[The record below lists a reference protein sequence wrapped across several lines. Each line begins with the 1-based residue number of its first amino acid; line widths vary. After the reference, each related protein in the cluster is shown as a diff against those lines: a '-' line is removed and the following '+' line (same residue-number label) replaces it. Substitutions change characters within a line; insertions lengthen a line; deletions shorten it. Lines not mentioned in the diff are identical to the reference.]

1 MNEFTIPERP
11 LDRFIEL
18 YDALRERKKWYESVM
33 PLRYSALTLA
43 TVPGSAR
50 EITERIFA
58 IADDLKSRAGW
69 FGPLNSPIRFAVAA
83 VLHADGDSAASFCKD
98 VERIQK
104 LMREEKMRRGAA
116 YEVLAIMIL
125 RRTGERRSLSAVD
138 VRRFAALFRRLREDH
153 RWLTGA
159 DDYPMCA
166 LLSATGDPVEEIGPR
181 VESCYRAL
189 RQGGLSQG
197 NPLQSA
203 SHILYFCPRE
213 TKAAVEQFLALR
225 DEFRAAKIRIFQTDY
240 DELAA
245 LAFLDHDA
253 RAIVA
258 RVKEHRVPLSNLRP
272 KPDRNTSFSLACGTT
287 FLDLV
292 RRDRDFKEIHDA
304 RLLVQIQGI
313 LAAQQA
319 AAVAAVAATS
329 AAAAASSS

>member
-1 MNEFTIPERP
+1 MNEFTIPAQP
-11 LDRFIEL
+11 LERFIEL

-50 EITERIFA
+50 EITARIFK
-58 IADDLKSRAGW
+58 IADDLKARAGW

-83 VLHADGDSAASFCKD
+83 VLHADGQSAEEFCRD
-98 VERIQK
+98 VERIQQ
-104 LMREEKMRRGAA
+104 LMRNEKLRRGSA

-125 RRTGERRSLSAVD
+125 RRTSQGTRLSATD
-138 VRRFAALFRRLREDH
+138 IRRFASVFRRLREDH
-153 RWLTGA
+153 RFLTGA

-181 VESCYRAL
+181 VEACYRAL
-189 RQGGLSQG
+189 RRGGLSTG

-203 SHILYFCPRE
+203 SHILYFCPRD
-213 TKAAVEQFLALR
+213 TDDAVAHFLALR

-253 RAIVA
+253 RTIVA
-258 RVKEHRVPLSNLRP
+258 RVREHRIPLSRLRP
-272 KPDRNTSFSLACGTT
+272 KPDRNTSFSLACGTA

-329 AAAAASSS
+329 AAAAASSG